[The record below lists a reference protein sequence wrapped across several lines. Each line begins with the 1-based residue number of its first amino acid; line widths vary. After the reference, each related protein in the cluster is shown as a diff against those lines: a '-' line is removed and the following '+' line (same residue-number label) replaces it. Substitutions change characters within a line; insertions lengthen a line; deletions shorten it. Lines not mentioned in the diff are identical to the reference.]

1 MYIVCIIWP
10 TKDDSLHLKF
20 VLVPKKLVSWIT
32 PIISALQT
40 YEGTCVCAFLTG
52 IRKSRALKLK
62 VQRITQEIQM
72 PTVIEKNIKN
82 SLQETRCR
90 RKARDFRI
98 TAKLVHIKVVEIFF
112 LFSILEIFGFDI
124 MFWKISSLNSF
135 RSPLKL
141 VQSFKIML
149 SLIPYSFM
157 HPMSLVQS
165 FAVLCRIVQAFADFC
180 RLLQAFADFCRLLQ
194 TFADFCRLVDV
205 YGRIWS
211 VQNSTRVFFQ
221 TYLAYKAFLQH
232 LGPNNNKKIP
242 TPLDLCAFDSLMQPW
257 AVLDSLRHQ
266 FYIKIL
272 QYCKILCSSVH
283 I

>member
-180 RLLQAFADFCRLLQ
+180 RLLQTFADFCRLLQ
-194 TFADFCRLVDV
+194 TFADLLTCMVVFGL
-205 YGRIWS
+205 YRI
-211 VQNSTRVFFQ
+211 VLVFFSR
-221 TYLAYKAFLQH
+221 LILPYKAFLQH